1 MRLDLRL
8 GTIPELRDLTG
19 RERSRLWRK
28 VALREMRTWRF
39 AWRLGVALLGMTV
52 SMRYL
57 LDSFG
62 SAKGDDSYWIVRT
75 IVLAITYWIGSAWI
89 WNPVW
94 PKLIEEANNDK
105 KARITSGSTEGETR
119 GRRPRAQPDAIALG
133 LPQPGRP

>member
-119 GRRPRAQPDAIALG
+119 GAF
-133 LPQPGRP
+133 